1 MADFKRGA
9 FKLATKPGVPVVPV
23 SLHGTYRLFEETGVL
38 QGSRIDIM
46 IHPAMETKD
55 LTKPEEKKFCVEVEN
70 IVREGLE
77 ELIKIQE
84 ELNA

>member
-1 MADFKRGA
+1 M
-9 FKLATKPGVPVVPV
+9 ATKPGVPVVPI

-46 IHPAMETKD
+46 IHPAMETKE
-55 LTKPEEKKFCVEVEN
+55 LTKPQEKQFCVDVEN

-77 ELIKIQE
+77 KLIKIQE
-84 ELNA
+84 EANA